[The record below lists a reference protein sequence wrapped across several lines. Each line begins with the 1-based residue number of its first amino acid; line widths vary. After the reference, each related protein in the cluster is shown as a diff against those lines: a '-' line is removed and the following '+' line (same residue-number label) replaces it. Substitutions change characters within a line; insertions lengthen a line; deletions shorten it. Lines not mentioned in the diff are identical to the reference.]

1 MSKATDGESM
11 PSLSVYM
18 SMCAMCADDLATWPG
33 LAWPAARPGSP
44 EQRVDGGDSDHR
56 QWPLA
61 TLAGGSAN
69 R

>member
-18 SMCAMCADDLATWPG
+18 SMCAMCADDLRG

-44 EQRVDGGDSDHR
+44 KQCVDGGDSDHR